1 MDALTSIKTVEVV
14 FEVDDAMN
22 ALNLQYDLDELKSQ
36 IDKGSSIGDKHKIL
50 ERIIDDYGSSIL
62 QCDAFALFVETD
74 PWRALRDLR
83 QVDPL
88 RASLTLRSDNPA
100 DSTPLVYPDVCFVT
114 PFWKYQPEALD

>member
-22 ALNLQYDLDELKSQ
+22 ALFLQYDLDELKSQ

-50 ERIIDDYGSSIL
+50 ERIIDEYGSSIL
-62 QCDAFALFVETD
+62 QCDAFALFVQTD

-83 QVDPL
+83 LVDPW
-88 RASLTLRSDNPA
+88 RASLILRGDNRP
-100 DSTPLVYPDVCFVT
+100 DSTPLEYPDVCFT
-114 PFWKYQPEALD
+114 SPFW